1 MINSSLLSIYLIHY
15 SKLKDRREFL
25 SRSLLNCGIQVR
37 WITEKDAES
46 FSESSFGTS
55 KIFGVSKKIIG
66 MDLGVNSRSLVTSR
80 RKARL
85 QGYILFLRSYI
96 TKQSNTLTTG
106 SLPTG
111 KPLPRAQIEVQ
122 HMHLTALKAG
132 VESNSDW
139 ILVLEDDV
147 LPIDKAFNVLNQI
160 IKVKKPMMT
169 WINLN
174 SGAGL
179 QRTSSD
185 PQPDQ
190 FGLFRVKPASTRCV
204 TAYLVSQDLAKKIL
218 ELVNRHGI
226 PNWLPI
232 DVAYQAA
239 LRKLRAKAYWQEPV
253 TFIQGSESGA
263 YLSSLDGKRG

>member
-1 MINSSLLSIYLIHY
+1 MINQGNLSVFIVHY

-25 SRSLLNCGIQVR
+25 NRSLLNNGIDVR
-37 WITEKDAES
+37 WITEKDVES
-46 FSESSFGTS
+46 FSESSFGAG
-55 KIFGVSKKIIG
+55 KVFGVSNKVIG
-66 MDLGVNSRSLVTSR
+66 MDLGINSRSLVFSR
-80 RKARL
+80 RRARL
-85 QGYILFLRSYI
+85 QGYILFIRSYI
-96 TKQSNTLTTG
+96 TKQPNTLTTG

-111 KPLPRAQIEVQ
+111 KSLPRAQIEVQ
-122 HMHLTALKAG
+122 HMHLTALKSG

-139 ILVLEDDV
+139 ILVLEDDA
-147 LPIDKAFNVLNQI
+147 LPTDKAFNVLSQI
-160 IKVKKPMMT
+160 IKVKKPSRT

-218 ELVNRHGI
+218 ELVNRYGI

-253 TFIQGSESGA
+253 TVIQGSESGA
-263 YLSSLDGKRG
+263 YPSSLDGKRG

>member
-1 MINSSLLSIYLIHY
+1 MLNSSLESIYLVHY
-15 SKLKDRREFL
+15 SKLKDRRAFL

-46 FSESSFGTS
+46 FSESSFGSS
-55 KIFGVSKKIIG
+55 KIFGVSSKVVG
-66 MDLGVNSRSLVTSR
+66 MDLGINSRSLVFSR
-80 RKARL
+80 RRARL
-85 QGYILFLRSYI
+85 QGYVLFLRSYI
-96 TKQSNTLTTG
+96 SKQPNTLITG

-139 ILVLEDDV
+139 ILVLEDDA
-147 LPIDKAFNVLNQI
+147 LPTDKAFNVLSQI
-160 IKVKKPMMT
+160 IKVKKPSRT

-218 ELVNRHGI
+218 ELINRHGI

-239 LRKLRAKAYWQEPV
+239 LRKLRARSFWQEPV
-253 TFIQGSESGA
+253 TFVQGSESGA
-263 YLSSLDGKRG
+263 YPSSLDGKRG

>member
-1 MINSSLLSIYLIHY
+1 MLNSSLVSIYLVHY
-15 SKLKDRREFL
+15 SKLEDRREFL
-25 SRSLLNCGIQVR
+25 AGSLLSNGIEVT
-37 WITEKDAES
+37 WITEKDSEN
-46 FSESSFGTS
+46 FSESSSGSS
-55 KIFGVSKKIIG
+55 KIFGVSNKVIG
-66 MDLGVNSRSLVTSR
+66 MDLGINSRSLSFSR
-80 RKARL
+80 RRARL

-96 TKQSNTLTTG
+96 SKQPNTLTTG
-106 SLPTG
+106 SLPAR
-111 KPLPRAQIEVQ
+111 KSLPRAQIEVQ

-139 ILVLEDDV
+139 ILVLEDDALPTETAFDV
-147 LPIDKAFNVLNQI
+147 LSQILKA
-160 IKVKKPMMT
+160 KKPKMT

-185 PQPDQ
+185 PHPDQ
-190 FGLFRVKPASTRCV
+190 FGLFRVKPASTRCA

-239 LRKLRAKAYWQEPV
+239 LRKLKAKTYWQEPV

-263 YLSSLDGKRG
+263 YPSSLDGKRG

>member
-1 MINSSLLSIYLIHY
+1 MINQGNLSVFIVHY

-25 SRSLLNCGIQVR
+25 NRSLLNNGIDVR
-37 WITEKDAES
+37 WITEKDAGS
-46 FSESSFGTS
+46 FSDSSFGTS
-55 KIFGVSKKIIG
+55 KIFGVSSKVIG
-66 MDLGVNSRSLVTSR
+66 MDLGVNSRSLVFSR
-80 RKARL
+80 RRARL

-96 TKQSNTLTTG
+96 TKQPNTLTTG
-106 SLPTG
+106 SLPKG

-132 VESNSDW
+132 VESNRDW
-139 ILVLEDDV
+139 ILVLEDDA
-147 LPIDKAFNVLNQI
+147 LPTEKAFNVLSQI
-160 IKVKKPMMT
+160 IKVKKPSRT

-218 ELVNRHGI
+218 ELVNRYGI

-253 TFIQGSESGA
+253 TVIQGSESGA
-263 YLSSLDGKRG
+263 YPSSLDGKRG

>member
-1 MINSSLLSIYLIHY
+1 MNNQGNLSIFVVHY
-15 SKLKDRREFL
+15 SKLKNRRDYL
-25 SRSLLNCGIQVR
+25 SQSLLKYGVDVQ
-37 WITEKDAES
+37 WITEKGVES
-46 FSESSFGTS
+46 FSESSFGNGG
-55 KIFGVSKKIIG
+55 IFGVSNKVIG
-66 MDLGVNSRSLVTSR
+66 MDLGINSRSLVFSR
-80 RKARL
+80 RRARL
-85 QGYILFLRSYI
+85 QGYVLFLRSYI
-96 TKQSNTLTTG
+96 SKQPNTLTTG
-106 SLPTG
+106 SLPPG

-122 HMHLTALKAG
+122 HMHLTALKTG
-132 VESNSDW
+132 IKSKKDW
-139 ILVLEDDV
+139 ILILEDDA
-147 LPIDKAFNVLNQI
+147 LPIDDAFNLLSQL
-160 IKVKKPMMT
+160 IKDKSPRMT

-179 QRTSSD
+179 QHTSSD
-185 PQPDQ
+185 PIPDQ

-218 ELVNRHGI
+218 ELVNRYGI

-263 YLSSLDGKRG
+263 YPSSLDGKRG

>member
-1 MINSSLLSIYLIHY
+1 MINQGNLSIFVVHY

-25 SRSLLNCGIQVR
+25 NRSLLNNGIDVR

-55 KIFGVSKKIIG
+55 KIFGVSNKFIG
-66 MDLGVNSRSLVTSR
+66 MDLGVNSRSLVFSR
-80 RKARL
+80 RRARL

-96 TKQSNTLTTG
+96 SKQPNTLTTG
-106 SLPTG
+106 SLPAG
-111 KPLPRAQIEVQ
+111 KSLPREQIEVQ

-132 VESNSDW
+132 VENNSNW
-139 ILVLEDDV
+139 ILVLEDDA
-147 LPIDKAFNVLNQI
+147 LPIDKAFNVLSQI
-160 IKVKKPMMT
+160 IKTRKPSRT

-179 QRTSSD
+179 QHTSSD
-185 PQPDQ
+185 PHPDQ

>member
-1 MINSSLLSIYLIHY
+1 MINQGNLSIFVVHY

-46 FSESSFGTS
+46 FSESSFGAS
-55 KIFGVSKKIIG
+55 KIFGVSSKVIG
-66 MDLGVNSRSLVTSR
+66 MDLGVNSRSLVFSR
-80 RKARL
+80 RRARL

-96 TKQSNTLTTG
+96 SKQPNTLTTG
-106 SLPTG
+106 SLPKG

-132 VESNSDW
+132 VESNCDW
-139 ILVLEDDV
+139 ILVLEDDAR
-147 LPIDKAFNVLNQI
+147 PTEKAFNVLSQI

-179 QRTSSD
+179 QHTSSD

-190 FGLFRVKPASTRCV
+190 FGLFRVKPALHRCA
-204 TAYLVSQDLAKKIL
+204 TAYLVSRDFAMKMIL
-218 ELVNRHGI
+218 LVGEYGV
-226 PNWLPI
+226 PDWLPI
-232 DVAYQAA
+232 DYVYQAA
-239 LRKLRAKAYWQEPV
+239 FRKLGTRAYWQEPV

-263 YLSSLDGKRG
+263 YPSSLDGKRS